1 MRLAALFAMMVA
13 LPACSSSRGS
23 RAGAPAGTT
32 PGAQAGGKGG
42 DRGQGADGPGGPILV
57 ELYTSQG
64 CSSCPP
70 ADVLLSL
77 LGKDPQFAGQVIPL
91 AFHVDYWNYIGWRD
105 PFSTRAWTDRQN
117 AYAQSFAERR
127 IYTPQLVVNGEAHT
141 VGSDR
146 DASFQLMDQAAAHG
160 RRARLTLTVAAGAG
174 TVTAHLEVDNPDGPA
189 VDLQVALAQN
199 DVVTRVARGENEG
212 KTLRNDHI
220 VRRLVNAGRVA
231 AGASAHFDVPL
242 TVDATWGAGP
252 LHVVA
257 FAQDPSTLRVHGVT
271 SADTRR

>member
-1 MRLAALFAMMVA
+1 MRHGAQLGVVVTVVAALVA
-13 LPACSSSRGS
+13 GCSSSRGS
-23 RAGAPAGTT
+23 RTGAPAGTT
-32 PGAQAGGKGG
+32 PGAQPGSAGNA
-42 DRGQGADGPGGPILV
+42 ADGPGGPILV
-57 ELYTSQG
+57 ELFTSQG

-105 PFSTRAWTDRQN
+105 PFSARAWTDRQN
-117 AYAQSFAERR
+117 AYAERFAERR

-146 DASFQLMDQAAAHG
+146 DGSFQLMDQAASHG
-160 RRARLTLTVAAGAG
+160 QRARLTLTVAASAG
-174 TVTAHLEVDNPDGPA
+174 TLTAHLDVGNPDGPA
-189 VDLQVALAQN
+189 VDVQLALAQN
-199 DVVTRVARGENEG
+199 DVVTRVARGENQG
-212 KTLRNDHI
+212 KALHNDHI

-231 AGASAHFDVPL
+231 AGSSAHFDVPL
-242 TVDATWGAGP
+242 TVDATWGQGP

-257 FAQDPSTLRVHGVT
+257 FAQDPATLRVHGVT
-271 SADTRR
+271 SAAAR

>member
-1 MRLAALFAMMVA
+1 MRLAALVAMMVA

-32 PGAQAGGKGG
+32 PGAQAGGATAKMGEG
-42 DRGQGADGPGGPILV
+42 PGGPGGPILV
-57 ELYTSQG
+57 ELFTSQG

-70 ADVLLSL
+70 ADVLLSM
-77 LGKDPQFAGQVIPL
+77 LGKDPAFAGQVIPL

-105 PFSTRAWTDRQN
+105 PFSTRAWTDRQH
-117 AYAQSFAERR
+117 AYAASFAERR

-141 VGSDR
+141 VGIDR
-146 DASFQLMDQAAAHG
+146 DGSFQLMDQAAAHG
-160 RRARLTLTVAAGAG
+160 QRAQLTLTVARNPG
-174 TVTAHLEVDNPDGPA
+174 TVTAHLDVANPDGPT
-189 VDLQVALAQN
+189 VDVQVALAQD
-199 DVVTRVARGENEG
+199 DVVTRVARGENQG

-231 AGASAHFDVPL
+231 AGARAHFDVPL

-257 FAQDPSTLRVHGVT
+257 FAQDPATLRVHGVT
-271 SADTRR
+271 SAR